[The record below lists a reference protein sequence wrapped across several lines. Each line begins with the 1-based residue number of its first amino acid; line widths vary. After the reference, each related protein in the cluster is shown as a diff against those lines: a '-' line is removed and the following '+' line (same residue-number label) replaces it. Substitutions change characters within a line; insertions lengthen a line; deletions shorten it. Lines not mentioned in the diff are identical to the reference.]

1 MTKITNTYGGPLG
14 LPNGFTLQRGV
25 NDVPDWELVEG
36 HDVVKAWIAAEVL
49 IVGKEGGKIVQPAK
63 PAEPAKTDPEPEPAQ
78 PVNPIVA
85 ANETLPPPEAPEG
98 PVGDEPAQPANPAV
112 AGLDLEALSLPELQ
126 QLAKDRGMAYNKTW
140 GAARLRKEIVANA
153 ADDKGE

>member
-49 IVGKEGGKIVQPAK
+49 IVGKEGGEVVQPPKA
-63 PAEPAKTDPEPEPAQ
+63 PEPAKVEPGPGPAQ
-78 PVNPIVA
+78 PENPIAVA
-85 ANETLPPPEAPEG
+85 NDILPPPDEPEG
-98 PVGDEPAQPANPAV
+98 SVDDEPAQPANPAV

-126 QLAKDRGMAYNKTW
+126 ALAKDHGMAYNKTW